1 MRNAHR
7 WLGLLSFLLFA
18 LAGYTA
24 FRCYVGAM
32 ILGHRTCCIEME
44 MSAGMKP
51 LFESGAIDMA
61 AVAAEIGFP
70 PWTDD
75 MRAVWADPTTRNI
88 KTREEYDQRLRAE
101 IVERVYEPALD
112 RWERG
117 VVAGLDI
124 GGDTALGVV
133 IAAVV
138 LAFFAWRLRPERENS
153 FP

>member
-32 ILGHRTCCIEME
+32 ILNHRTCCIESE
-44 MSAGMKP
+44 MSVGMKP
-51 LFESGAIDMA
+51 LFESGVIDMA

-75 MRAVWADPTTRNI
+75 MRASLGRSGDPERHDA
-88 KTREEYDQRLRAE
+88 RGVRPAPCGRS
-101 IVERVYEPALD
+101 IVGRVYEPALD

-117 VVAGLDI
+117 VRCGVEISAG
-124 GGDTALGVV
+124 TAALGT
-133 IAAVV
+133 
-138 LAFFAWRLRPERENS
+138 W
-153 FP
+153 